1 MDESFK
7 EALHRVTARL
17 ESRKRMGVLLL
28 KNPEYIKDVISL
40 ALTSKEEQGLQA
52 AWTLEQSLLLDPL
65 FMAGEIHF
73 FIEHLPKS
81 HPDSTLRSVAK
92 MTSILLQHPLM
103 YEAVMEL
110 PNKTKKHLVDCS
122 FRWLIDGYRVAVQV
136 HAMECLSRLIG
147 FSSWIED
154 DLIDWLE
161 INFSIGSPAFQAR
174 ARMILERL
182 KK

>member
-7 EALHRVTARL
+7 EELHRVTARL
-17 ESRKRMGVLLL
+17 ESRKKMGVLLL
-28 KNPEYIKDVISL
+28 KHPENTKAVMYL
-40 ALTSKEEQGLQA
+40 ALTSKDEQGLHA
-52 AWTLEQSLLLDPL
+52 AWILEQSLLLDPL
-65 FMAGEIHF
+65 FITSDIPF
-73 FIEHLPKS
+73 FIENLPES

-92 MTSILLQHPLM
+92 MTSLLLQHPLM
-103 YEAVMEL
+103 HEVVMTL
-110 PNKTKKHLVDCS
+110 PKKTKKHLVDCA

-136 HAMECLSRLIG
+136 HAMECLSRLT
-147 FSSWIED
+147 SLSNWIEV

-161 INFSIGSPAFQAR
+161 INFSKGTPAFQAR